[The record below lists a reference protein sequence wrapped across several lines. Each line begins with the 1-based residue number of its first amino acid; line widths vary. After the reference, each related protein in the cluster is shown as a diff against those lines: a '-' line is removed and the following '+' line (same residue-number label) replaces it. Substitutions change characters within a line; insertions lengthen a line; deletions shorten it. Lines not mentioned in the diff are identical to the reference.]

1 MALKV
6 NISFKESERDM
17 YDFLKSK
24 LSPSVYLKEYIQSQ
38 MIKSEPV
45 KKEEISNF
53 DMDL

>member
-6 NISFKESERDM
+6 NISFKENEKDM

-38 MIKSEPV
+38 MEKKATKKVKS
-45 KKEEISNF
+45 SNY